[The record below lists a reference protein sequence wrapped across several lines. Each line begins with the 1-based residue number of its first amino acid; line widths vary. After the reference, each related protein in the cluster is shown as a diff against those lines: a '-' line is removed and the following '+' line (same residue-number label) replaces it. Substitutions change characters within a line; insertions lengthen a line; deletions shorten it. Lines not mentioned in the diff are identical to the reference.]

1 MQIPRPPFEND
12 GVWLYGFGVSI
23 HLIKTLYPEK
33 RKLLKGRRLEHF
45 EGALPNV
52 DHVAFVTSDINSV
65 ETQLVDHNVFYKR
78 VSEPHVE
85 QAAGQSYLSRSH
97 MVPGC
102 GFCSSTANTWASTRS
117 SFLTQVRLTHFTF
130 VGLGSRAALTLH
142 VPFSQYADA
151 NAIEISNCAP
161 AVGEVTCKKGQ
172 QQREGH
178 GYQEQLTA
186 KSKL

>member
-78 VSEPHVE
+78 VSESHVE
-85 QAAGQSYLSRSH
+85 QAAPVVSL
-97 MVPGC
+97 P
-102 GFCSSTANTWASTRS
+102 
-117 SFLTQVRLTHFTF
+117 LTHGTWVWLLQFDSEHMGIHQIFLFDPGTPLRPCPLWL
-130 VGLGSRAALTLH
+130 VLILGLL
-142 VPFSQYADA
+142 
-151 NAIEISNCAP
+151 
-161 AVGEVTCKKGQ
+161 
-172 QQREGH
+172 
-178 GYQEQLTA
+178 
-186 KSKL
+186 